1 MRLLSRGKDEQE
13 QAREHQV
20 ANADHQMNFS
30 AAQQDD
36 EIDAE
41 YIDKMTGS
49 QLSAGTVSILDN
61 MLSTDWVLAN
71 FSEAEVNETRW
82 LARTMMLR
90 VEKLHPNSDSI
101 WQGELRKYCSG
112 DREQALPALD
122 AKDRLV
128 IFEFIQGTIS
138 RATRGR
144 DGWQQDKFNESIS
157 VSERN
162 DRGKDDKG
170 GWMKR

>member
-1 MRLLSRGKDEQE
+1 MGLLNRGNDDQE
-13 QAREHQV
+13 RARKQQM
-20 ANADHQMNFS
+20 ANADHQMNLS
-30 AAQQDD
+30 SAQQL
-36 EIDAE
+36 EEVDAE

-71 FSEAEVNETRW
+71 FTEAELNETRW

-90 VEKLHPNSDSI
+90 VEKLHPSSDSI

-112 DREQALPALD
+112 KRDQALPALD
-122 AKDRLV
+122 STDRLI

-144 DGWQQDKFNESIS
+144 EGWQQDKFNESIS
-157 VSERN
+157 VSERHDRKDN
-162 DRGKDDKG
+162 DNG
-170 GWMKR
+170 GWLR